1 MKRKICQILKR
12 IRYDVLEM
20 NAQRTFLKWLV
31 SYLYL
36 IKFLVSREKLYRVDD
51 IRIVCCNNGV
61 RPVIFKLKMI
71 EEDRY
76 FSQNEIA
83 KILNCSQTTYS
94 RYETGDLNIPVDSL
108 IKLAI
113 YFNTSIDYLTG
124 LTDEK
129 KPYKSSVRTDK

>member
-1 MKRKICQILKR
+1 MER
-12 IRYDVLEM
+12 IRNL
-20 NAQRTFLKWLV
+20 
-31 SYLYL
+31 
-36 IKFLVSREKLYRVDD
+36 REDKDL
-51 IRIVCCNNGV
+51 
-61 RPVIFKLKMI
+61 
-71 EEDRY
+71 
-76 FSQNEIA
+76 SQNEIA

>member
-36 IKFLVSREKLYRVDD
+36 IKFLVSREKLYGVGD

-61 RPVIFKLKMI
+61 RPVIFKLKII

-76 FSQNEIA
+76 LSQNEIA

-94 RYETGDLNIPVDSL
+94 IYETGDLNISVDSL
-108 IKLAI
+108 IK
-113 YFNTSIDYLTG
+113 
-124 LTDEK
+124 
-129 KPYKSSVRTDK
+129 

>member
-1 MKRKICQILKR
+1 MER
-12 IRYDVLEM
+12 IRNLRQDKDL
-20 NAQRTFLKWLV
+20 
-31 SYLYL
+31 
-36 IKFLVSREKLYRVDD
+36 
-51 IRIVCCNNGV
+51 
-61 RPVIFKLKMI
+61 
-71 EEDRY
+71 
-76 FSQNEIA
+76 SQNEIA

-129 KPYKSSVRTDK
+129 KPYKRSVRTDK